1 MADIDNKYVSEKM
14 SEDAR
19 PAQKVVALEKDEPS
33 VRPIPV
39 ASHLDSA
46 EQEALWSRSL
56 EYFQQMNGASGCWGG
71 ARLSALRA
79 EAPSLGRAIRFWRMR
94 PALLGWAAV

>member
-46 EQEALWSRSL
+46 AQEALWSRSL
-56 EYFQQMNGASGCWGG
+56 EYFQQMNAASGC
-71 ARLSALRA
+71 
-79 EAPSLGRAIRFWRMR
+79 
-94 PALLGWAAV
+94 

>member
-1 MADIDNKYVSEKM
+1 M

-56 EYFQQMNGASGCWGG
+56 EYFQQMNAASGC
-71 ARLSALRA
+71 
-79 EAPSLGRAIRFWRMR
+79 
-94 PALLGWAAV
+94 